1 MLSGDVTDRIGDLTE
16 SLNRTTEILS
26 TADRMMDHYRNLNR
40 EQEFEIARLQEDL
53 QSRNRIYKRNYKDCD
68 SDFSKKKKKLQQNVK
83 KVYLTSSESS
93 EDELHLHK
101 RSFGSKVKFK
111 NKEDDI
117 LETTLSELNKRQEHL
132 EKELKREKKRRAE
145 EIEQL
150 DQLVSIKKELTSTR
164 RKDEAEEILD
174 KKLTFIQNQLEE
186 ERWEWKKHQK
196 GISDEVQS
204 IKEIIKE
211 SVTPKSIEK
220 SSKPVWRDSEDCIS
234 HYKRKIE
241 KGEEMIRKL
250 KDELHIKSCEN
261 RVFETTVDE
270 IYAVDQMKASQLQ
283 LLKDQLQNEKSS
295 KSKIIEEYEK
305 LKNELAANDKQ
316 RRELLIDLSTIKNET
331 QTFKHNYEEEINRL
345 KRLLDKNE
353 KSKQKLLS
361 RNEKFEFELNNK
373 ELLLQQKNHQLNDF
387 ADRIANLEKEK
398 QDWHIKSKDAQY
410 HADLKKDLESTKLKL
425 IATQQSCKD
434 LIKAKKAL
442 KEKAVSTIKDLR
454 RKCSELEDYSSE
466 LLEENRQKNAEISK
480 REESKDIEVNSL
492 KLKKEMLKVKSLLMR
507 LKDYQQKIELLTSE
521 KNHLEGNLLNA
532 REEAK
537 LVTQYKKEVENLQE
551 MVDFLKAKLLTAK
564 QKRKGLK
571 NLLEESYEVAVSK
584 REETSLLLKQV
595 EEKKST
601 YIHMVEKMQQ
611 KHDNEIKEMMKREEE
626 KLKAMEKF
634 YKKSEEN
641 FKVNEEKFK
650 EKKLIF
656 SEKESEWRALEK
668 EYQSLL
674 EERDKKLSII
684 SENNQLLLEEKD
696 KKLSTLIENNRLL
709 LEEKEEKIILL
720 EENSKVLLEEKI
732 KLSEEKLFYEE
743 KIKMELQKFIEENSL
758 LNEKLLRLAEENLRI
773 RKRYQLMKKD
783 LVEKLNKAL
792 AIESKD
798 QTSENSEEHF
808 KLLLK
813 SILRVL
819 GRDVENIHKLLT
831 KEVDENL
838 PAKEIPEEMPNEY
851 KNEVE
856 HFQEHLH
863 ACYSISKV
871 LKHRYQQQKML
882 IKRARIKIKSLME
895 EIESL
900 RSQLKSEVIS
910 YKKKFLEM
918 EKVQADE
925 KLISE
930 EYKKKAQVLQSRVKK
945 LSNHLE
951 KCTRALHGSIA
962 LASNQKFVIDE
973 IDQLRNDHK
982 EYQELDERFY
992 KNEEKKGL
1000 ISEQLSEA
1008 KNSLSQMKQDS
1019 LDTTIFS
1026 NKIIETFGS
1035 VSPTRKRKLL
1045 YFNSPNKITAL
1056 SDKSNAQI
1064 TYSDVEFSPIKDSV
1078 LLNDTELTINGG
1090 AVYLNPMSLTDEE
1103 FTQLFVDTKSN
1114 EKVKSNN

>member
-101 RSFGSKVKFK
+101 RSYGSKVKFK
-111 NKEDDI
+111 NEKDDI

-174 KKLTFIQNQLEE
+174 KKLTLIQNQLEE

-220 SSKPVWRDSEDCIS
+220 SSKAVWRDSEDCIS

-270 IYAVDQMKASQLQ
+270 IYAVDQMKA
-283 LLKDQLQNEKSS
+283 K
-295 KSKIIEEYEK
+295 YEK
-305 LKNELAANDKQ
+305 LKNELTANDKQ

-331 QTFKHNYEEEINRL
+331 QTFKHNYEEEINHL

-361 RNEKFEFELNNK
+361 RIEKFEFELNNK
-373 ELLLQQKNHQLNDF
+373 ESLLQQKNHQLNDF
-387 ADRIANLEKEK
+387 ADRISNLEKEK
-398 QDWHIKSKDAQY
+398 QDWHMKSKDAQY

-425 IATQQSCKD
+425 ITTQQNCKD

-521 KNHLEGNLLNA
+521 KDHLEENLLNA
-532 REEAK
+532 KEEAK
-537 LVTQYKKEVENLQE
+537 LVTQYKKEVEKLQE
-551 MVDFLKAKLLTAK
+551 MVDFLKAKLLAEK

-571 NLLEESYEVAVSK
+571 SLLEESYEVAVSK

-611 KHDNEIKEMMKREEE
+611 NHDNEKKEMMKREEE
-626 KLKAMEKF
+626 KLK
-634 YKKSEEN
+634 
-641 FKVNEEKFK
+641 
-650 EKKLIF
+650 
-656 SEKESEWRALEK
+656 
-668 EYQSLL
+668 
-674 EERDKKLSII
+674 
-684 SENNQLLLEEKD
+684 
-696 KKLSTLIENNRLL
+696 
-709 LEEKEEKIILL
+709 
-720 EENSKVLLEEKI
+720 
-732 KLSEEKLFYEE
+732 
-743 KIKMELQKFIEENSL
+743 QKFIEENSL

-792 AIESKD
+792 AIQSKD
-798 QTSENSEEHF
+798 QMSEKSEEHF

-819 GRDVENIHKLLT
+819 GRDVENIHNLLT

-838 PAKEIPEEMPNEY
+838 PAKEIPEGMPNEC

-856 HFQEHLH
+856 RFQEHLH
-863 ACYSISKV
+863 ACYSISNV
-871 LKHRYQQQKML
+871 LKQRYQQQKML
-882 IKRARIKIKSLME
+882 IKRARIKIRSLME

-900 RSQLKSEVIS
+900 RSQFNSEANS

-930 EYKKKAQVLQSRVKK
+930 EYKKKAQILQSRVKR

-1045 YFNSPNKITAL
+1045 YFNSPTKITAP

-1064 TYSDVEFSPIKDSV
+1064 TYSDIEFSPIKDSV
-1078 LLNDTELTINGG
+1078 LLNDTELTTNGG

-1114 EKVKSNN
+1114 EKLKSNS